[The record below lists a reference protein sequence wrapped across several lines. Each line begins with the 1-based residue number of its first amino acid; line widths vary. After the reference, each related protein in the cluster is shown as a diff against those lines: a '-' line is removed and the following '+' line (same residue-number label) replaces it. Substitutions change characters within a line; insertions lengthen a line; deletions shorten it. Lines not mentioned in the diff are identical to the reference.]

1 MKIVAVIFDA
11 FGTLVDVRRRT
22 NPFRALLLE
31 GRNNGRKYRSDDV
44 HTLMTVPLSLEAAA
58 DHLCIQVSQT
68 KLQQLQALLDEELD
82 SIVAFEEA
90 PLAVAELEQAGLKI
104 GICSNLAAPYGTIVR
119 RLFPTVCATAFSYE
133 VGVLKPDPLI
143 YQAVCSDLGV
153 VPGQLFGGKGVAL
166 MIGNSLW
173 RDCYGAR
180 AAGIKGFH
188 LQRSP
193 GKPLPDLE
201 TFSRLIL
208 DQIGSYES

>member
-11 FGTLVDVRRRT
+11 FGTLVDIRRRT

-58 DHLCIQVSQT
+58 DHLCIQVSQN
-68 KLQQLQALLDEELD
+68 KLRQLQALLDEELD

-90 PLAVAELEQAGLKI
+90 PLAVAELKQAGLKI
-104 GICSNLAAPYGTIVR
+104 GICSNLAAPYGPIVR
-119 RLFPTVCATAFSYE
+119 RLFPTVCATGFSYE

-143 YQAVCSDLGV
+143 YQAVCSNLGV
-153 VPGQLFGGKGVAL
+153 VPGQLFGGKGVAV
-166 MIGNSLW
+166 MIGDSLW

-180 AAGIKGFH
+180 AAGINGVH

-193 GKPLPDLE
+193 GAPIPDLH
-201 TFSRLIL
+201 TFSKLVL
-208 DQIGSYES
+208 DQLG